1 MASFVL
7 SLRLALGLRR
17 AFTDADEGGK
27 MNDKMRDIVANWIEA
42 IVAAGDTLLRH
53 AVVEIPADS
62 AGWIDSGVDIKIGDT
77 ATLLSIGDV
86 RVSEDPDI
94 SFASHLFLWRR
105 IGTSG
110 AIAKF
115 AAPTTTFEANESG
128 RLMLVAQY
136 PGAWLDETGGF
147 APDWPRSAASGVLSV
162 AILVRKGPAP
172 EGLAIFAASD
182 KSGLSS
188 TERNRFLAPVR
199 PPRGW
204 THLWRT
210 GETEIYREQFE
221 ATDAPRITCRCSA
234 DAGILKYPVDIA
246 LDETTH
252 LAWRWRMIQLPSR
265 IGEDS
270 GPTHD
275 YLSIAVEFENGLDLT
290 YMWSAALPVGNAF
303 RCPLPWWDKRET
315 HQVVRSGESEL
326 GRWWQEEQ
334 PVLADYKKAI
344 GGVPPARIVGVW
356 LIAVAAFQRG
366 RGECDYEKIEL
377 RSGGGSIMIGP

>member
-1 MASFVL
+1 MGDEKREAAEASW
-7 SLRLALGLRR
+7 
-17 AFTDADEGGK
+17 K
-27 MNDKMRDIVANWIEA
+27 EA
-42 IVAAGDTLLRH
+42 IVAAGDILLHH
-53 AVVEIPADS
+53 AIVEVPADS

-115 AAPTTTFEANESG
+115 AAPTTTFEARESG

-147 APDWPRSAASGVLSV
+147 APDWPRSAASGTLTV
-162 AILVRKGPAP
+162 AILVWKDAAS
-172 EGLAIFAASD
+172 EGLALFAARD
-182 KSGLSS
+182 KSGLSL
-188 TERNRFLAPVR
+188 TERGRVLAPVR

-210 GETEIYREQFE
+210 GATEIYREQFE
-221 ATDAPRITCRCSA
+221 ATDAQRIACRCSA

-252 LAWRWRMIQLPSR
+252 LAWRWRVIQLPSQV
-265 IGEDS
+265 GEDS

-326 GRWWQEEQ
+326 GRWRQEEQ